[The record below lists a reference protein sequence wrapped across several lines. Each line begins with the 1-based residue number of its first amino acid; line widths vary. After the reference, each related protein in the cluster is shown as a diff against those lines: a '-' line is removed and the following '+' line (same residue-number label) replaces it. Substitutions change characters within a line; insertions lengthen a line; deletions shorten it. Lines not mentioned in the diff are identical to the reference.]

1 MVDQTGGETVLTVF
15 DRYKACPPGSKIP
28 IHYAAK
34 IAAIPHVQAV
44 LPVRFLLSSCR
55 TTTDMVAV
63 DGIDPRVLR
72 QFKDL
77 RLPAGE
83 YAAFAREKGA
93 AIAGRTVADKY
104 GWQVGQQVTLAQL
117 GGISFVLRGIFDSPS
132 STERQVVYV
141 DRVFLEQATGQTGWV
156 TMYLVKPDEPAHAD
170 AVSQAID
177 ATFANFDVQTKT
189 GPEKAFI
196 ARMIHDFKD
205 MVHFAQLVAW
215 AALVLLLAAV
225 ANSMSM
231 SVRDRLREMAVL
243 KLLGFDS
250 NGAAQLVLA
259 EAMLVSTAGALAGA
273 GLAWLLIN
281 RSGIVVSVEGF
292 TIAPM
297 LTPEVVALGASA
309 GLLLGA
315 LGAFLPAMSGAR
327 LPIVQALRE
336 VD

>member
-1 MVDQTGGETVLTVF
+1 
-15 DRYKACPPGSKIP
+15 
-28 IHYAAK
+28 
-34 IAAIPHVQAV
+34 
-44 LPVRFLLSSCR
+44 
-55 TTTDMVAV
+55 
-63 DGIDPRVLR
+63 
-72 QFKDL
+72 
-77 RLPAGE
+77 
-83 YAAFAREKGA
+83 
-93 AIAGRTVADKY
+93 
-104 GWQVGQQVTLAQL
+104 
-117 GGISFVLRGIFDSPS
+117 
-132 STERQVVYV
+132 
-141 DRVFLEQATGQTGWV
+141 
-156 TMYLVKPDEPAHAD
+156 
-170 AVSQAID
+170 
-177 ATFANFDVQTKT
+177 
-189 GPEKAFI
+189 
-196 ARMIHDFKD
+196 